1 MGNFF
6 SGFGINQA
14 LGLGSDV
21 FNALWSSKQQK
32 EMLAAQA
39 VENQKNRDFNERMVN
54 QANMWNLAQ
63 WNRQNEY
70 NLPANEIV
78 RLKQAGIN
86 PALYYSKGGMSLS
99 GSVAPSPVAS
109 SSGGISPVPFVSA
122 KLDNMMALAQID
134 NIKADTA
141 NKRSEGSI
149 LESDAKIRDALNTG
163 MLDLNNAKITL
174 AGSQSTLTEEQVK
187 LIAPQIRQL
196 NANIDSIYTTI
207 DKIKAETN
215 LLDSQAFYQG
225 VMNKHADRLLT
236 AQYDSYRQQ
245 ISESKARETLTFAE
259 FRQCVALLPYIIA
272 EKTASIQ
279 NIKSETALN
288 GYKAGNL
295 KIDSL
300 KKKAEAV
307 NTILSRQGI
316 SLTNGLLD
324 IQFRAEAAAKGT
336 AYQIFNDNVFMQ
348 VLGGA
353 FAGLHEL
360 MPFNG
365 GLSSGTSAHY

>member
-1 MGNFF
+1 MGSFLN
-6 SGFGINQA
+6 GFGA
-14 LGLGSDV
+14 VLGGITDV
-21 FNALWSSKQQK
+21 FSSLWQYKQQNK
-32 EMLAAQA
+32 QLQTQAA
-39 VENQKNRDFNERMVN
+39 ENQKNRDFNERMMRE
-54 QANMWNLAQ
+54 ANMWNLDM
-63 WNRQNEY
+63 WNKQNEY
-70 NLPANEIV
+70 NLPANQIM

-86 PALYYSKGGMSLS
+86 PNLFYSNGSMSS
-99 GSVAPSPVAS
+99 AGSVAPSPSAS
-109 SSGGISPVPFVSA
+109 SSGGISPMPLVSA
-122 KLDNMMALAQID
+122 KLDNMMALAQIE

-149 LESDAKIRDALNTG
+149 LESDAKIRDALNSG
-163 MLDLNNAKITL
+163 MLELNNAKITL
-174 AGSQSTLTEEQVK
+174 TGSQSSLNEEQVK

-215 LLDSQAFYQG
+215 LLDSQDFYQG

-279 NIKSETALN
+279 NIKSDTALN
-288 GYKAGNL
+288 DYKAGNL

-307 NTILSRQGI
+307 NTILARQGI

-336 AYQIFNDNVFMQ
+336 AYQIFNDNIFMQ
-348 VLGGA
+348 ALGGA

-360 MPFNG
+360 MPFSG